1 MKDNAITFPHDCKAR
16 NNSKIVKIRIKYG
29 YEGYGWYFAILELL
43 RDTPSY
49 TYENDT
55 DTLKYCL
62 GISSDN
68 FDDFFDLCFEVGL
81 LQDCEDGTH
90 FTCENL
96 KKSISRTNNMAANQS
111 SKGMKH
117 FEPLHYLSFGIT
129 ELWDDLTEGER
140 QDYANAFYKDIW
152 ENSELWIEGMCRMKN
167 YKPEFIKTKL
177 KEFLADSIGSVLYR
191 KGVLEFKKYFSN
203 WIKKQV

>member
-96 KKSISRTNNMAANQS
+96 KKSISRTNNMAAKSCRSTRIEYQ
-111 SKGMKH
+111 H
-117 FEPLHYLSFGIT
+117 CY
-129 ELWDDLTEGER
+129 
-140 QDYANAFYKDIW
+140 YAMLGF
-152 ENSELWIEGMCRMKN
+152 
-167 YKPEFIKTKL
+167 
-177 KEFLADSIGSVLYR
+177 
-191 KGVLEFKKYFSN
+191 
-203 WIKKQV
+203 Q